1 MIKILHTGDIHLD
14 SAFVG
19 LSPDTARER
28 RIGLRSLFS
37 KIIDVAI
44 DENIDAIIMS
54 GDQFDAY
61 PIYPET
67 AESFIHDLARAKVPV
82 FLTPGNHDPYTADSP
97 YRTLHFPDNVHI
109 FTSDKLAAA
118 EIPELSLRI
127 FGACFTSAVNDEN
140 ILSGFRAPDDG
151 FINIIALHANLNSSG
166 YCPITEDD
174 IAASGA
180 DYIALSHIHKPT
192 ELKKAGNTYY
202 SYCGCPEA
210 RAFDEKYDTGISIIC
225 FDEKNVTLSRR
236 SVSDFR
242 YRELTINISNNSDI
256 ISQLPPVSGREL
268 LRLTLVGECDTPD
281 TEALFEL
288 LRPRYYELFISDRT
302 TPPRDLWSGIEE
314 EGLRGIFLRSMREKL
329 NTCTDEREREK
340 ILLAVRFGIDAI
352 ENRDM

>member
-19 LSPDTARER
+19 ISPDAARER
-28 RIGLRSLFS
+28 RAGLRSLFS
-37 KIIDVAI
+37 KIIDLAI
-44 DENIDAIIMS
+44 DEKADAIIMS

-67 AESFIHDLARAKVPV
+67 AEIFIHDLARAKVPV
-82 FLTPGNHDPYTADSP
+82 FLTPGNHDPYTQDSP

-109 FTSDKLAAA
+109 FTSETLTAV
-118 EIPELSLRI
+118 ELPELSLRV
-127 FGACFTSAVNDEN
+127 FGAGFTSAVNDNN
-140 ILSGFRAPDDG
+140 ILSGFCVPDDD
-151 FINIIALHANLNSSG
+151 FINIIALHGNLKSPG

-180 DYIALSHIHKPT
+180 DYVALSHIHKPT

-210 RAFDEKYDTGISIIC
+210 RAFDEQYDTGVSIVCI
-225 FDEKNVTLSRR
+225 DENGVTLSRH

-242 YRELTINISNNSDI
+242 YRELTINIGDNPDI
-256 ISQLPPVSGREL
+256 PSQLPPVSGREL

-281 TEALFEL
+281 TEGLFEL
-288 LRPRYYELFISDRT
+288 LSPRYYELFISDRT

-314 EGLRGIFLRSMREKL
+314 DSLRGIFLRSMREKL
-329 NTCTDEREREK
+329 NTCTDDREREK

-352 ENRDM
+352 ENRDI